1 MVSVH
6 IWNEYRLSSAEF
18 MNFKLH
24 KKIYCDH
31 LLGQSI
37 VTFLLWYIIA
47 IHTFIA
53 VKDCYENI
61 SGFQRS

>member
-6 IWNEYRLSSAEF
+6 IWNEHRLNSAEF
-18 MNFKLH
+18 INFKLH

-37 VTFLLWYIIA
+37 VTFLLWYTIA

-53 VKDCYENI
+53 VQWI
-61 SGFQRS
+61 